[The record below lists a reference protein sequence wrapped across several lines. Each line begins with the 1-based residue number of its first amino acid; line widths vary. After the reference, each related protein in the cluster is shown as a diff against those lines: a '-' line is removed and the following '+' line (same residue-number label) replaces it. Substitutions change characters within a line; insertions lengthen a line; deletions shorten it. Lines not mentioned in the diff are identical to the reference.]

1 MGLCHGTLTAISSGP
16 PLEYFTFTNGSTLVS
31 ADLPGASL
39 ICLDFWCR
47 GGSFWEQSGEE
58 GMAHFLE
65 HMVFKGSERLQPGD
79 FDRQIE
85 ALGGSSNAATGFD
98 DVHFHVLVP
107 PKETS
112 AALDLLLDLVL
123 HPSLDEG
130 SFSMERE
137 VVLEEIAQY
146 RDQPDDLVFQKV
158 LERCFPKHPYGRP
171 VLGIDSSLKG
181 MNPQGMRR
189 YHQRRYQGPN
199 CCLAVAGAIPT
210 DLISQVRGSALTAL
224 SNGADPSLPNPPGE
238 GSRSTE
244 QLPFQSGRECHGFP
258 RLESA
263 RLVMV
268 WPTAAA
274 SDPIGVAGADLATTI
289 LSEGRRSRLV
299 QRLREDLQI
308 VESIDMDV
316 TTLEQGSLVMLE
328 ACCPE
333 EQLERVEQE
342 INQELLRSAEEPM
355 LEEERSRALQLVGNG
370 YRFSLEAPG
379 SVAACAGSQ
388 AVWGRQRQLLE
399 PLNDLELWSA
409 TALQEQVM
417 QRLQPDQA
425 FTLIARPAE
434 TT

>member
-16 PLEYFTFTNGSTLVS
+16 ALEHLTFSNKSTLVS
-31 ADLPGASL
+31 AELAGAEL
-39 ICLDFWCR
+39 TCLDFWCR
-47 GGSFWEQSGEE
+47 GGSFWEHNGEE
-58 GMAHFLE
+58 GIAHFLE

-85 ALGGSSNAATGFD
+85 ALGGTSNAATGFD

-107 PKETS
+107 PKETP

-123 HPSLDEG
+123 HPSLDLDA
-130 SFSMERE
+130 FAMERE
-137 VVLEEIAQY
+137 VVLEEISQY
-146 RDQPDDLVFQKV
+146 RDQPDDLVFQRV
-158 LERCFPKHPYGRP
+158 LELCFPEHPYGRP
-171 VLGIDSSLKG
+171 VLGLDSSLKA
-181 MNPQGMRR
+181 MDPSGMRR
-189 YHQRRYQGPN
+189 FHQRRYQGPN

-210 DLISQVRGSALTAL
+210 DLINQVRGSALTAL
-224 SNGADPSLPNPPGE
+224 SDGADTAAPNAPDERG
-238 GSRSTE
+238 GTAE
-244 QLPFQSGRECHGFP
+244 QLPFQSGRECQSFP

-263 RLVMV
+263 RLLMV

-333 EQLERVEQE
+333 EQLPRVEQE
-342 INQELLRSAEEPM
+342 IREELQRSAEEPV
-355 LEEERSRALQLVGNG
+355 LEEERERAFQLVGNG

-379 SVAACAGSQ
+379 SVAGCAGSQ

-399 PLNDLELWSA
+399 PLKDLEEWSA
-409 TALQEQVM
+409 TALQERVM
-417 QRLQPDQA
+417 QRLQADQA
-425 FTLIARPAE
+425 CTLIARPSE
-434 TT
+434 SS

>member
-16 PLEYFTFTNGSTLVS
+16 ALEHLTFSNKSTLVS
-31 ADLPGASL
+31 AELAGAEL
-39 ICLDFWCR
+39 TCLDFWCR
-47 GGSFWEQSGEE
+47 GGSFWEHNGEE
-58 GMAHFLE
+58 GIAHFLE

-85 ALGGSSNAATGFD
+85 ALGGTSNAATGFD

-107 PKETS
+107 PKETP

-123 HPSLDEG
+123 NPSLDLDA
-130 SFSMERE
+130 FAMERE
-137 VVLEEIAQY
+137 VVLEEISQY
-146 RDQPDDLVFQKV
+146 RDQPDDLVFQRV
-158 LERCFPKHPYGRP
+158 LELCFPEHPYGRP
-171 VLGIDSSLKG
+171 VLGLDSSLKA
-181 MNPQGMRR
+181 MDPSGMRR

-210 DLISQVRGSALTAL
+210 DLINQVRGSALTAL
-224 SNGADPSLPNPPGE
+224 SDGADTAAPTPPDE
-238 GSRSTE
+238 GVRTAE
-244 QLPFQSGRECHGFP
+244 QLPFHSGRECQSFP

-263 RLVMV
+263 RLLMV

-333 EQLERVEQE
+333 EQLPRVEQE
-342 INQELLRSAEEPM
+342 IREELQRSAEEPV
-355 LEEERSRALQLVGNG
+355 LEEERERAFQLVGNG

-379 SVAACAGSQ
+379 SVAGCAGSQ

-399 PLNDLELWSA
+399 PLKDLEEWSA
-409 TALQEQVM
+409 TALQERVM
-417 QRLQPDQA
+417 QRLQADQA
-425 FTLIARPAE
+425 CTLIARPSE
-434 TT
+434 SS

>member
-16 PLEYFTFTNGSTLVS
+16 ALDYVTFANRSTLVS
-31 ADLPGASL
+31 AELPGAGL
-39 ICLDFWCR
+39 TCLDFWCR
-47 GGSFWEQSGEE
+47 GGSFWERPGEE
-58 GMAHFLE
+58 GLAHFLE

-107 PKETS
+107 PQETS

-123 HPSLDEG
+123 HPTLDQDA
-130 SFSMERE
+130 FAMERE
-137 VVLEEIAQY
+137 VVLEEISQY
-146 RDQPDDLVFQKV
+146 RDQPDDRVFQTL
-158 LERCFPKHPYGRP
+158 LELCFPEHPYGRP
-171 VLGIDSSLKG
+171 VLGLASSLKAMAPSG
-181 MNPQGMRR
+181 MSRF
-189 YHQRRYQGPN
+189 HQRRYQGAH
-199 CCLAVAGAIPT
+199 CCLAVAGAIPG
-210 DLISQVRGSALTAL
+210 DLSDRVSGSALTAL
-224 SNGADPSLPNPPGE
+224 ENGADHPPGNPLQ
-238 GSRSTE
+238 GTPWPAA
-244 QLPFQSGRECHGFP
+244 LPFQSGRHCQSFD

-263 RLVMV
+263 RLLMV
-268 WPTAAA
+268 WPTAPA

-333 EQLERVEQE
+333 DQLHQAETE
-342 INQELLRSAEEPM
+342 IKQILQRCAETPVSDEELN
-355 LEEERSRALQLVGNG
+355 RALQMVGNG

-388 AVWGRQRQLLE
+388 ALWGRKRQLLE
-399 PLNDLELWSA
+399 PLTDLEQWDA
-409 TALQEQVM
+409 EALQERVM
-417 QRLQPDQA
+417 QQLQPEQA
-425 FTLIARPAE
+425 CTLIARPSESA
-434 TT
+434 

>member
-1 MGLCHGTLTAISSGP
+1 MGLCHGTLIAISSGP
-16 PLEYFTFTNGSTLVS
+16 ALEHLTLPNGSTLVS

-39 ICLDFWCR
+39 TCLDFWCR
-47 GGSFWEQSGEE
+47 GGSFWERDGEE
-58 GMAHFLE
+58 GIAHFLE
-65 HMVFKGSERLQPGD
+65 HMVFKGSEHLKPGE

-107 PKETS
+107 PRESK

-123 HPSLDEG
+123 HPSLDED
-130 SFSMERE
+130 SFAMERE
-137 VVLEEIAQY
+137 VVLEEISQY
-146 RDQPDDLVFQKV
+146 RDQPDDLVFQKA
-158 LERCFPKHPYGRP
+158 LELSFPGHPYGRP
-171 VLGIDSSLKG
+171 VLGIDSSLKA
-181 MNPQGMRR
+181 MNPTGMRR

-199 CCLAVAGAIPT
+199 CCLAVAGANSR
-210 DLISQVRGSALTAL
+210 DLINKVQGSALAAL
-224 SNGADPSLPNPPGE
+224 TRGENASGRSPSESGIC
-238 GSRSTE
+238 STQ
-244 QLPFQSGRECHGFP
+244 QLPFQSGRECHSFP

-263 RLVMV
+263 RLLMV
-268 WPTAAA
+268 WPAASA

-299 QRLREDLQI
+299 QHLREDLQI

-328 ACCPE
+328 ACCPV
-333 EQLERVEQE
+333 EQLEQVEEE
-342 INQELLRSAEEPM
+342 IRQELRRSAEEPL
-355 LEEERSRALQLVGNG
+355 LEEERNRALQLVGNG

-399 PLNDLELWSA
+399 PLSDLEQWSA
-409 TALQEQVM
+409 EALQECVM
-417 QRLQPDQA
+417 RKLQPEQA
-425 FTLIARPAE
+425 CTLIARPAE
-434 TT
+434 AP

>member
-1 MGLCHGTLTAISSGP
+1 MGLCHGTLKAIPSGP
-16 PLEYFTFTNGSTLVS
+16 ALEHLTLSNGSTLVA

-39 ICLDFWCR
+39 TCLDFWCQ
-47 GGSFWEQSGEE
+47 GGSFWERDGEE
-58 GMAHFLE
+58 GIAHFLE
-65 HMVFKGSERLQPGD
+65 HMVFKGSERLKPGD

-107 PKETS
+107 PRESK
-112 AALDLLLDLVL
+112 AALELLLDLVL
-123 HPSLDEG
+123 HPSLDED
-130 SFSMERE
+130 SFAMERE

-158 LERCFPKHPYGRP
+158 LELSFPGHPYGRP
-171 VLGIDSSLKG
+171 VLGLDSSLKT
-181 MNPQGMRR
+181 MNPKGMRR

-199 CCLAVAGAIPT
+199 CCLAIAGANPG
-210 DLISQVRGSALTAL
+210 DLVTEIQGSALAAL
-224 SNGADPSLPNPPGE
+224 TGGADASGQ
-238 GSRSTE
+238 SSTEADTNSAE
-244 QLPFQSGRECHGFP
+244 QLPFQSGRECHSFP
-258 RLESA
+258 RLESS
-263 RLVMV
+263 RLLMV
-268 WPTAAA
+268 WPAAA
-274 SDPIGVAGADLATTI
+274 AADPIGVAGADLATTI

-333 EQLERVEQE
+333 EQLDRVEQE
-342 INQELLRSAEEPM
+342 IREELRRSAEEPL
-355 LEEERSRALQLVGNG
+355 LEEERNRALQLVGNG

-399 PLNDLELWSA
+399 PLHDLEQWSA
-409 TALQEQVM
+409 TSLQEFVM
-417 QRLQPDQA
+417 QKLQPEQA
-425 FTLIARPAE
+425 CTLIARPAE
-434 TT
+434 TP